1 MGLLQ
6 GITEFLPVSS
16 SGHLTIL
23 QEVLRWEGPHVL
35 FDVAVHMGTLM
46 AILVVFRQAIK
57 GILTG
62 FFREEGR
69 KKVALIILGSVP
81 IGISGLFL
89 EPRAEEIFSS
99 GGVTATMLSITGMML
114 WSTRY
119 VKEGRRGPEGTGTWR
134 AIMIGVFQAAAILP
148 GISRSGATVSA
159 ALLCGLEREWAG
171 EFSFLLAIPAIAGAT
186 LLKAKD
192 FFTLPSSALGAF
204 GAGVIVA
211 ASSGYLALKF
221 LLGLISRGR
230 FYLFAPYCWAVSAA
244 YFLLLG

>member
-16 SGHLTIL
+16 SGHLAIL

-62 FFREEGR
+62 FLSEEGR
-69 KKVALIILGSVP
+69 KVALIIVGSVP

-89 EPRAEEIFSS
+89 ESRAEEIFSS
-99 GGVTATMLSITGMML
+99 GGVAGAMLSITGMML

-119 VKEGRRGPEGTGTWR
+119 VKRGDRGPEETGVWR
-134 AIMIGVFQAAAILP
+134 AVTVGVFQAAAILP
-148 GISRSGATVSA
+148 GISRSGATISA
-159 ALLCGLEREWAG
+159 ALFLGLEREWAG
-171 EFSFLLAIPAIAGAT
+171 EFSFLLAIPAIGGAT
-186 LLKAKD
+186 LFKARD
-192 FFTLPSSALGAF
+192 FFTLPQSALGAF
-204 GAGVIVA
+204 GAGIIVSA
-211 ASSGYLALKF
+211 LSGYLALKF
-221 LLGLISRGR
+221 LLGLIRRGK